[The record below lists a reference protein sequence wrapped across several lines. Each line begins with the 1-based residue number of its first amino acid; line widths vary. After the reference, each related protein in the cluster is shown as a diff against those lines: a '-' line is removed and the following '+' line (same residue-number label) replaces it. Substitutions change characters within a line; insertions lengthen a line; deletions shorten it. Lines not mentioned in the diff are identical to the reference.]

1 MAQGAPST
9 STAISKGADGR
20 LDYGK
25 WDKLQLSDS
34 DDDKPKKR
42 EPLLRETKTNAHYE
56 RDAALTEHFITVLRK
71 HLGKE
76 KYPLSQRKL
85 LARFIAVQSKG
96 DEPSNVYRYSDITAM
111 VAQYPE
117 KLLRRSSIEL
127 LCDLH
132 KTMLKSTEDTAK
144 TNPVMQDAQIVLEAL
159 NVLEAIYRH
168 GSAPDLFEQICNPS
182 HSVKAREAA
191 EKYERLEYAKMAMMR
206 SLFGDEQYEQLEQAA
221 NTADKDAARGV
232 DWDVC
237 KAVVYAICGI
247 IFMVVSVFYLFNKLR
262 SSPEGAMAL
271 KELFGK
277 HVARAASGSLAE
289 GEDAGKSEL

>member
-1 MAQGAPST
+1 MVDDGPSSST
-9 STAISKGADGR
+9 SLNKGADGR

-34 DDDKPKKR
+34 DDEGPKKK
-42 EPLLRETKTNAHYE
+42 EPLLRENKTNAHLE
-56 RDAALTEHFITVLRK
+56 RDTALTEHFVTVLRK

-96 DEPSNVYRYSDITAM
+96 DEPSNVYRYSDITAI
-111 VAQYPE
+111 VVQYPE
-117 KLLRRSSIEL
+117 KLLRRSSIDL

-144 TNPVMQDAQIVLEAL
+144 TNPLMQDAQIVLEAL

-182 HSVKAREAA
+182 HSPKAREAA

-206 SLFGDEQYEQLEQAA
+206 SLFGDEQYEQLEGAA
-221 NTADKDAARGV
+221 KTADSARGV

-247 IFMVVSVFYLFNKLR
+247 MFMVISGFYLFNKLR
-262 SSPEGAMAL
+262 LTPEGATFL

-277 HVARAASGSLAE
+277 HVARAAGVSAAG